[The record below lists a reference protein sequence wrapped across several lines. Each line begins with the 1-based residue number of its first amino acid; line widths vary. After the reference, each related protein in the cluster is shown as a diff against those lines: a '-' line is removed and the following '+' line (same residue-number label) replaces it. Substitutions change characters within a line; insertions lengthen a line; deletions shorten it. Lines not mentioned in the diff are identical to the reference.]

1 MSALPFGTFIRPGR
15 ALFESGA
22 EPLTV
27 GSITGVSTIN
37 GTIYP
42 PVQVLPEYLP
52 SVAIN
57 IITELSTI
65 NGSAYPPAVIPPSS
79 YATLGVSSLTG
90 VSTINGSAY
99 PPTAASPKTL
109 FGTIALTTNGQTF
122 TYSTPFTSAVSVV
135 VQGTANAAGVN
146 GFFTVATYGSLS
158 TFRVFYSGALDYGA
172 IQLFFIAVGT

>member
-42 PVQVLPEYLP
+42 PVQVLPTTFDALE
-52 SVAIN
+52 ITN
-57 IITELSTI
+57 I
-65 NGSAYPPAVIPPSS
+65 
-79 YATLGVSSLTG
+79 TG
-90 VSTINGSAY
+90 VSTINGAAY
-99 PPTAASPKTL
+99 PPAAPAASPKTL
-109 FGTIALTTNGQTF
+109 FGTIALSTNGQTF
-122 TYSTPFTSAVSVV
+122 TYSTPFTSSVSVV